1 MIANFGITTVIAV
14 GFSLIGAIVVM
25 PAALVVVD
33 RAQTWIEHRRS
44 VRAPAPASP

>member
-1 MIANFGITTVIAV
+1 VIAV

-33 RAQTWIEHRRS
+33 RLQTRIELCREARTGT
-44 VRAPAPASP
+44 AA